1 MPPFT
6 VIAPDGYYYNGKEID
21 IAAKIA
27 EVAKKLPTVRKVLVV
42 DYLGKA
48 VSAVPVHVFRA
59 REGAQGNV
67 VHDADARWRL
77 TGGRLSS
84 HQGIAGG

>member
-1 MPPFT
+1 LLDSFG
-6 VIAPDGYYYNGKEID
+6 ALKSNQRENF
-21 IAAKIA
+21 
-27 EVAKKLPTVRKVLVV
+27 
-42 DYLGKA
+42 GKA

-59 REGAQGNV
+59 RDRAQGNV
-67 VHDADARWRL
+67 VRDADARWRL